1 MAWPQFEVG
10 LVLALSMSFVF
21 TLFTVLKRDA
31 CSFCVFCQQPRM
43 SAVGFPCFVFAHFCL
58 YLLLILFGGCR
69 STRRSSARLL
79 RDRRRI
85 WVGWQMATSPWS
97 TREASVTIYLY
108 VHLPTSTHRWCLS
121 LFDNMH
127 HFHLLYFPYF
137 TSPCKVLCSVVCFLF
152 SHPLFVQEYNVKP
165 SKTAV
170 NGGSK
175 PATSLHNSGY
185 TSQPER

>member
-1 MAWPQFEVG
+1 MP
-10 LVLALSMSFVF
+10 ALFVF
-21 TLFTVLKRDA
+21 FANNHAWVLLDLPVLFV
-31 CSFCVFCQQPRM
+31 
-43 SAVGFPCFVFAHFCL
+43 AHFCL
-58 YLLLILFGGCR
+58 FLLLILFGGCR

-79 RDRRRI
+79 HDRRRI

-137 TSPCKVLCSVVCFLF
+137 TSPCKVLCSVVFFLF